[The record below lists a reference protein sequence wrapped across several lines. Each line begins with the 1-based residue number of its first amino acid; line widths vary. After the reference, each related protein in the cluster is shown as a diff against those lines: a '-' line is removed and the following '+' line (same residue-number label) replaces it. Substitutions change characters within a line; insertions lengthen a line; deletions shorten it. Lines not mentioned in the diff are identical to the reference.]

1 MTRLPLIALFLLP
14 QAVMAQEMDRQ
25 PIINMVRGSP
35 ATPGGVALLDQAE
48 IHLRAAIAQPEN
60 AAAELDAENGGF
72 VRSMAAIA
80 ANAAMAARGDKGA
93 AGVRATAV
101 RAEACADGMVD
112 RALELAAL
120 ARAPGADHQFIATRL
135 AQLDQG
141 QDADGDGMSGE
152 AGTECGMRQLRN
164 LVARLAATA
173 GL

>member
-1 MTRLPLIALFLLP
+1 MTRLPLIALLLLP
-14 QAVMAQEMDRQ
+14 QAAMAQEIDRQ
-25 PIINMVRGSP
+25 PIINIVRGSP
-35 ATPGGVALLDQAE
+35 ATPGGLALLDRAE
-48 IHLRAAIAQPEN
+48 SHLRAAIAKPEN
-60 AAAELDAENGGF
+60 AAAELDADDGGF
-72 VRSMAAIA
+72 VRSVAAIA
-80 ANAAMAARGDKGA
+80 ANAALAAQGKGA
-93 AGVRATAV
+93 EGLKATAV

-112 RALELAAL
+112 RALALAAF
-120 ARAPGADHQFIATRL
+120 ARAPGADHQLIAARL